1 MSSVKEMYWRV
12 TMKKTSYLEIASLV
26 IIQTVT
32 TFFGISVSIL
42 KEGSGINSWLSA
54 IISYLIGLI
63 PLLMIIYISNYKPN
77 LKLNE
82 KITNLFG
89 NKIGFII
96 NITISLLLI
105 SLAITLLYNI
115 NNFILSQF
123 LYRTP
128 FIVSCTLF
136 MALIIYTT
144 NKGINVI
151 TKVGMLLLLINIGLY
166 TINIL
171 ALIQEIDIFNFYPIL
186 KENTKNI
193 LPTSLKITSINY
205 LPLLTILV
213 IPKNKITVPKK
224 YTKTI
229 IISYAIGAIISLG
242 LVITTFGVL
251 GINLINAFEYSE
263 YIVLRR
269 IKLLGF
275 LERIENIISLQ
286 WIIGTFVYLSIIIHT
301 MSKSIPLKSIKA
313 NKKINLLIGII
324 LTVITLYVFK
334 DNTIFDN
341 YVKNIF
347 PYIIS
352 GLLIIYILITIKISL
367 SKKQNNNLQNT

>member
-1 MSSVKEMYWRV
+1 
-12 TMKKTSYLEIASLV
+12 MKKTSYLEIASLV

-42 KEGSGINSWLSA
+42 KEGSGVNSWLSA
-54 IISYLIGLI
+54 IISYIIGLL
-63 PLLMIIYISNYKPN
+63 PLLMIIYISNYKQD

-82 KITNLFG
+82 KINNLFG

-96 NITISLLLI
+96 NIILSLILI

-128 FIVSCTLF
+128 FIVSCSLF
-136 MALIIYTT
+136 MILIIYNA

-151 TKVGMLLLLINIGLY
+151 SKVGMLLLVLNIALY

-171 ALIQEIDIFNFYPIL
+171 SLVQHIDISNFLPLL
-186 KENTKNI
+186 KDNTENI
-193 LPTSLKITSINY
+193 LPTSIKIASINY

-213 IPKNKITVPKK
+213 IPKNKVTVPKK
-224 YTKTI
+224 YNKTI
-229 IISYAIGAIISLG
+229 IIAYIIGAIISFG

-251 GINLINAFEYSE
+251 GIDLVNTFEYSE
-263 YIVLRR
+263 YIVLRKV
-269 IKLLGF
+269 KLLGF

-286 WIIGTFVYLSIIIHT
+286 WIIGSYVYITIIMYTI
-301 MSKSIPLKSIKA
+301 SKSIPFKSTKA
-313 NKKINLLIGII
+313 HKLINLILGII
-324 LTVITLYVFK
+324 LVGLTIFIFK
-334 DNTIFDN
+334 DNTIFDT

-352 GLLIIYILITIKISL
+352 SLILIYIIIIIKIIL
-367 SKKQNNNLQNT
+367 SKKQSINS

>member
-1 MSSVKEMYWRV
+1 
-12 TMKKTSYLEIASLV
+12 MKKNSYLELASII

-42 KEGSGINSWLSA
+42 KEGAGVNAWLSA
-54 IISYLIGLI
+54 LISYIIGLI
-63 PLLMIIYISNYKPN
+63 PLLMIIYISNYQPN
-77 LKLNE
+77 KNLHE
-82 KITNLFG
+82 KINTLFG
-89 NKIGFII
+89 NKLGFII
-96 NITISLLLI
+96 NIIFSILLI
-105 SLAITLLYNI
+105 SLGITLLYNI

-128 FIVSCTLF
+128 FLVSSTIF
-136 MALIIYTT
+136 ISLIIYSA

-151 TKVGMLLLLINIGLY
+151 SKIAMLLLTINIALY

-171 ALIQEIDIFNFYPIL
+171 ALIQHIDISNFLPFL

-193 LPTSLKITSINY
+193 IPTSFKIASINY
-205 LPLLTILV
+205 LPLLTILI
-213 IPKNKITVPKK
+213 IPKNKLTTPEK

-229 IISYAIGAIISLG
+229 IISYIIGAIISFG

-251 GINLINAFEYSE
+251 GINLVNAFEYSE
-263 YIVLRR
+263 YIVLRK

-286 WIIGTFVYLSIIIHT
+286 WIVGSFIYLTIIVYTI
-301 MSKSIPLKSIKA
+301 SKSIPLKSIKSH
-313 NKKINLLIGII
+313 KWINLITGTII
-324 LTVITLYVFK
+324 LALTTIIFKNNTL
-334 DNTIFDN
+334 FDA

-347 PYIIS
+347 PIIMS
-352 GLLIIYILITIKISL
+352 GVLIIYILILFKIIFNK
-367 SKKQNNNLQNT
+367 SKNIDNIL